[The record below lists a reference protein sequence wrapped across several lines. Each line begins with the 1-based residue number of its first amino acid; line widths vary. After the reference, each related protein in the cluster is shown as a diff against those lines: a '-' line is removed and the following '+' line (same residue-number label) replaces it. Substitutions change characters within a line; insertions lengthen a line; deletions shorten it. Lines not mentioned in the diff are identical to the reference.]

1 MQLSLTIIY
10 TFMSLLEN
18 EPDDCFRATD
28 KIHAVLHYLSKERT
42 NEDNFPILNLSIE
55 EKDIEQAVQKT
66 KQLDRYYWAG
76 KNITVT

>member
-1 MQLSLTIIY
+1 
-10 TFMSLLEN
+10 MSLSGN

-28 KIHAVLHYLSKERT
+28 KIHAVLHYLSKEGT
-42 NEDNFPILNLSIE
+42 NEDNFPILNLDIE